1 MKALILET
9 LYMQVILQNKENF
22 EDLKKGFMEF
32 EVLKAAWGHL
42 ETWKNMLKKM
52 WGYNTICFLKILL
65 GLF

>member
-9 LYMQVILQNKENF
+9 LYMQVILQNKVNF

-42 ETWKNMLKKM
+42 ETGRNMLKEM
-52 WGYNTICFLKILL
+52 RGYNTIGLLEILL
-65 GLF
+65 GLS